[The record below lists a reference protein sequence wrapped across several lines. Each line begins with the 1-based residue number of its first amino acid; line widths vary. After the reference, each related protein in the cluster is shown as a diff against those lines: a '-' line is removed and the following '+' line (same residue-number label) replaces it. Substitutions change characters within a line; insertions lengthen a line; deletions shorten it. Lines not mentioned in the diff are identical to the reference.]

1 MTVPFVISRA
11 SRVALHRQVYEQWRS
26 AILSGRFRRG
36 ERVPSTRAFAETYDL
51 SRVTVTA
58 AYDQLLAEGYFET
71 KSGAGTFVSSDLPD
85 DAQRPMDVP
94 AASCPNTPAVS
105 AASARW
111 PPRLCH

>member
-11 SRVALHRQVYEQWRS
+11 WKIALHRQVYEQWRA

-36 ERVPSTRAFAETYDL
+36 ERVPSTRAFAETYGL

-71 KSGAGTFVSSDLPD
+71 KTGAGTFVSSDLPD
-85 DAQRPMDVP
+85 DAQRPVDVGTSAVRTP
-94 AASCPNTPAVS
+94 PTVRLSKYAS
-105 AASARW
+105 
-111 PPRLCH
+111 